1 MGKDERSRILGVAG
15 PWVVGLRLGPKT
27 LRLLLHFRRARVL
40 VSASGMVETPRL
52 QGEGRSVW
60 SRSTFVKTIQEF
72 FGKHL
77 G

>member
-27 LRLLLHFRRARVL
+27 LRLLLHFRRARD
-40 VSASGMVETPRL
+40 MI
-52 QGEGRSVW
+52 W

>member
-15 PWVVGLRLGPKT
+15 PWVMGLCLGSATVRLP
-27 LRLLLHFRRARVL
+27 LHLRRARD
-40 VSASGMVETPRL
+40 MI
-52 QGEGRSVW
+52 W